1 MQIKTTVQ
9 MESQLAAQHLVGH
22 LRESA
27 PHPDAVAT
35 FSRVTVTYSH
45 RDAGAV
51 GESIAEFLINR

>member
-9 MESQLAAQHLVGH
+9 MENQLAAQHLAGH

-27 PHPDAVAT
+27 PYPNAVAT
-35 FSRVTVTYSH
+35 ISKVTVTYSP